1 MRSERQ
7 YLQGIVS
14 RKKTVAT
21 DLSTQIVDPT
31 LPDQLSTWSFH
42 YLWNWLESV
51 SFAKIS
57 IRTIVRSR
65 PRWEL
70 TSKTMIKSHITR
82 NSFANRAYDSNED
95 NPSNWSKKK
104 ILIQASSNTS
114 LGSLMKNHNMS
125 IFPSPPSLS
134 LSPFFSIYRIAK
146 KLRVGSLFCAI
157 DFIYIFMCRFV
168 MFKCWWSIVSVIR
181 YIDILDGLS
190 GDTFFLLFMLTTLSA
205 EWLDYF
211 LGSVHRYG
219 QEFRPDLAFACQLK
233 WRKAKCNRLS
243 PCKQCAR
250 RK

>member
-14 RKKTVAT
+14 RKKTVAI

-82 NSFANRAYDSNED
+82 NSFANRAYDSIED

-104 ILIQASSNTS
+104 KNSSKHRRTHRSAARWEITTCQSSHLPPLYLSRRSSQFIASQRSSESVRFFVLSILFIFLCAALSCSSA
-114 LGSLMKNHNMS
+114 GD
-125 IFPSPPSLS
+125 LS
-134 LSPFFSIYRIAK
+134 SA
-146 KLRVGSLFCAI
+146 
-157 DFIYIFMCRFV
+157 
-168 MFKCWWSIVSVIR
+168 WSN
-181 YIDILDGLS
+181 IL
-190 GDTFFLLFMLTTLSA
+190 TF
-205 EWLDYF
+205 
-211 LGSVHRYG
+211 
-219 QEFRPDLAFACQLK
+219 
-233 WRKAKCNRLS
+233 
-243 PCKQCAR
+243 
-250 RK
+250 